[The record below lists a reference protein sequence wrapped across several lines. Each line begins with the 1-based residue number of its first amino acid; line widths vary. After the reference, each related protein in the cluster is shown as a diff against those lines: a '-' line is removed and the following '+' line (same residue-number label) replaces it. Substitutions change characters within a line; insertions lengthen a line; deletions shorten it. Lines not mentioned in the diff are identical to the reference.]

1 MTAAGSGRLYGG
13 ADWDFCTIQR
23 IYDACEDI
31 ARSELELEFIRI
43 RSR

>member
-1 MTAAGSGRLYGG
+1 MTAAGSGRLYEG

-23 IYDACEDI
+23 IYDACEEI
-31 ARSELELEFIRI
+31 ARSELGLNVFRI